1 MGRADHTLTVPPR
14 LERPGQEPVSPHET
28 EREGYAPPR
37 LLVAGGA
44 ALAVAMGIGRFAYTP
59 ILPAME
65 AAAHLDTNQAGL
77 LASANYAGYL
87 AGALATAI
95 IPRAARGRVLVVS
108 LLAVVV
114 TTALMAGTTSLAAW
128 GVIRFLSGLASA
140 GVFVLASGIVLDALR
155 RQGRASLAGWLFSGV
170 GVGIALSGAV
180 VRVAGGALGWR
191 GEWLA
196 LALIAAVAL
205 YPSWRWLPLARGAAA
220 TTTRARPI
228 TTAREQPIT
237 TAREQPITTA
247 REQPITTARER
258 PILSRAVRA
267 ALALLLLAY
276 LLEGLGYIVTGTFLV
291 AIVERMPGLGGF
303 GPSVWIVV
311 GLAAAPSGV
320 LWAGLAARIGYA
332 RALALAYVV
341 QACGIGLPL
350 LGGAGAALLSAV
362 LFGGTFIGISTLT
375 LTLAGQITPR
385 RSAGL
390 IGLLTAAFGL
400 GQIAGPLLAGV
411 LAGHTHNFGPALTAA
426 AAIVLLGGILMA
438 ALQPFDPSR

>member
-1 MGRADHTLTVPPR
+1 MGRADHTLTAPPR

-155 RQGRASLAGWLFSGV
+155 RQGRASLSGWLFSGV

-220 TTTRARPI
+220 TTTR
-228 TTAREQPIT
+228 
-237 TAREQPITTA
+237 EQPITTA

-258 PILSRAVRA
+258 PILSRAVRT

-320 LWAGLAARIGYA
+320 VWAGLAARVGYA

-375 LTLAGQITPR
+375 LTLASQIAPR

-400 GQIAGPLLAGV
+400 GQIAGPLFAGV
-411 LAGHTHNFGPALTAA
+411 LAGQSHTFGPALTVA
-426 AAIVLLGGILMA
+426 AAIVLLGSVLMT
-438 ALQPFDPSR
+438 ALQPFDPSRQGQG

>member
-1 MGRADHTLTVPPR
+1 MKVTAHPRSGRREEVGASPDDAERGAD
-14 LERPGQEPVSPHET
+14 
-28 EREGYAPPR
+28 APQR
-37 LLVAGGA
+37 LLIGGAA

-65 AAAHLDTNQAGL
+65 AAAYLDTGQAGL

-87 AGALATAI
+87 AGALATAA
-95 IPRAARGRVLVVS
+95 IPRAARGRVLVLS
-108 LLAVVV
+108 LLAVVA
-114 TTALMAGTTSLAAW
+114 TTALMAGTMNLAAW

-155 RQGRASLAGWLFSGV
+155 QQGQVSLSGWLFCGV

-196 LALIAAVAL
+196 LALLAAVAL
-205 YPSWRWLPLARGAAA
+205 YPSWRWLLPAHNGA
-220 TTTRARPI
+220 TTPARETPI
-228 TTAREQPIT
+228 ATARAT
-237 TAREQPITTA
+237 
-247 REQPITTARER
+247 

-320 LWAGLAARIGYA
+320 VWAGLAARAGYA

-375 LTLAGQITPR
+375 LTLASQIAPR

-411 LAGHTHNFGPALTAA
+411 LAGRTHTFGPALVTATA
-426 AAIVLLGGILMA
+426 TILLGGILMAAMA

>member
-1 MGRADHTLTVPPR
+1 M
-14 LERPGQEPVSPHET
+14 SPDET
-28 EREGYAPPR
+28 EREGHAPRR
-37 LLVAGGA
+37 LLVGGGA

-87 AGALATAI
+87 VGALAIAVITS
-95 IPRAARGRVLVVS
+95 RAARGCVLVAS

-114 TTALMAGTTSLAAW
+114 TTALMAAATSLAAW

-140 GVFVLASGIVLDALR
+140 EVFVLASGIVLDTLR
-155 RQGRASLAGWLFSGV
+155 RRRQVSLSGWLYSGV
-170 GVGIALSGAV
+170 GVGIALSGVV

-196 LALIAAVAL
+196 LALLAAVAI
-205 YPSWRWLPLARGAAA
+205 YPSWRWLLLAHGAAA
-220 TTTRARPI
+220 PSAPG
-228 TTAREQPIT
+228 
-237 TAREQPITTA
+237 
-247 REQPITTARER
+247 R
-258 PILSRAVRA
+258 PILDRGAHA
-267 ALALLLLAY
+267 ALALLFLAY

-291 AIVERMPGLGGF
+291 AVVDRMRGLSGF

-311 GLAAAPSGV
+311 GLAAAPSGIV
-320 LWAGLAARIGYA
+320 WAGLATRIGYA
-332 RALALAYVV
+332 RALALAYGV

-375 LTLAGQITPR
+375 LTVAGHIAPQ
-385 RSAGL
+385 RSAGI
-390 IGLLTAAFGL
+390 IGLLTAAFGV
-400 GQIAGPLLAGV
+400 GQIAGPILAAV
-411 LAGHTHNFGPALTAA
+411 LAGQAHNFGPALAA
-426 AAIVLLGGILMA
+426 ATAIVLLGGMLMA
-438 ALQPFDPSR
+438 ALQPFEPSRQGSRS

>member
-1 MGRADHTLTVPPR
+1 MGRADHTLTAPPR

-155 RQGRASLAGWLFSGV
+155 RQGRASLSGWLFSGV

-228 TTAREQPIT
+228 TTTRARPIT
-237 TAREQPITTA
+237 TARA
-247 REQPITTARER
+247 RPITTARER

-291 AIVERMPGLGGF
+291 AIVERMPGLEGF